1 MHGRTSSMAL
11 AASSSSFSVVSYQQ
25 HLASRGLNQ
34 RLRNGCGDVRNCVS
48 FICCEEGELKASS
61 YDSGAS
67 CFLRSGRRRDRR
79 RRRRRIVSGS
89 ATMGEESETQ
99 HQEGGFGNW
108 IQFPK
113 LSTAG
118 RTLMEDVAR
127 SMDRELEPLIH
138 PSFTAPDVRH
148 FTGGSGEGSV
158 TLRAGKE
165 GSKIDFLLGSWL
177 HCNLPFG
184 TLNIATLIVMLNAE
198 ADSPHL
204 LFEFIQSGPSNL
216 VLVLDLLPRKDLV
229 LEPEYLQRF
238 YESTGLENIKQEFE
252 KSPQAQPYLSTALY
266 IRSVV
271 SPTALLYKLSGE
283 GAEGGLDAVITQL
296 VHPAAKNVFNTW
308 LNAFQNLGHK
318 LNDNEKLHVMK
329 RDEQI
334 KTKGVEVDL
343 SGNMP
348 QLFGQDVADRVLKA
362 FQKGE

>member
-48 FICCEEGELKASS
+48 FMCSEEGELKAST

-67 CFLRSGRRRDRR
+67 CFLRGGRRRDRR

-118 RTLMEDVAR
+118 RTLMEDVAC

-148 FTGGSGEGSV
+148 FTGDNGEGSV

-165 GSKIDFLLGSWL
+165 GSKVCLF
-177 HCNLPFG
+177 CYNL
-184 TLNIATLIVMLNAE
+184 
-198 ADSPHL
+198 
-204 LFEFIQSGPSNL
+204 
-216 VLVLDLLPRKDLV
+216 
-229 LEPEYLQRF
+229 
-238 YESTGLENIKQEFE
+238 
-252 KSPQAQPYLSTALY
+252 
-266 IRSVV
+266 
-271 SPTALLYKLSGE
+271 
-283 GAEGGLDAVITQL
+283 
-296 VHPAAKNVFNTW
+296 
-308 LNAFQNLGHK
+308 
-318 LNDNEKLHVMK
+318 
-329 RDEQI
+329 
-334 KTKGVEVDL
+334 
-343 SGNMP
+343 
-348 QLFGQDVADRVLKA
+348 
-362 FQKGE
+362 